1 MYHKLDFIHRYIHI
15 YTSILKKISPEY
27 TLAGLM
33 SKLKLQN
40 FGHLVQRTDLL
51 EKTLILGKI
60 KGRRRGDD
68 RG

>member
-33 SKLKLQN
+33 PKLKLQN